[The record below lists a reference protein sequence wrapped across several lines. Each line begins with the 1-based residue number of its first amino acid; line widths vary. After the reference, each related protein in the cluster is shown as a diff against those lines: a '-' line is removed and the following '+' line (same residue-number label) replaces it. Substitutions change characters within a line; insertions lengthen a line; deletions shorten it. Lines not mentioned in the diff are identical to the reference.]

1 MIAQMITYLRER
13 PAVMKWIF
21 IAYLGFALVF
31 DFFADRSEAHFWGD
45 NIIGFWAIFGLLG
58 CLLMIVFCKGLSH
71 VWLERDT
78 DHYDK

>member
-1 MIAQMITYLRER
+1 MIAQFLTYLRER
-13 PAVMKWIF
+13 PAMLKWIL

-31 DFFADRSEAHFWGD
+31 DFFVDRSEAHFWGD
-45 NIIGFWAIFGLLG
+45 HIVGYWAIFGLLG

-78 DHYDK
+78 DYYDK